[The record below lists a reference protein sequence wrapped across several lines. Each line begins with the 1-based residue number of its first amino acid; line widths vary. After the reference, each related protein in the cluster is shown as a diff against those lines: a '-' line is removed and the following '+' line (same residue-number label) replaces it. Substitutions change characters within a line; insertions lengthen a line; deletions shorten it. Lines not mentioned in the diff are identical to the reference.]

1 MKIFILSHHLFGE
14 KMKTI
19 IRSIVGLIV
28 VALAL
33 TDTALAVGTPAGTV
47 IQTQSKVVYTTSSGL
62 QSDTVY
68 SNTVSFT
75 VAQLAAV
82 NLTPA
87 SNTST
92 TTSDSV
98 FAEYPLTITNSGN
111 GADKFN
117 LSSTSSKGWTR
128 TLYFDA
134 NGDGI
139 LQAGEITAGAITQTA
154 TINADSTYKIMV
166 RLFVPRGGSLNGQ
179 IDTTIVTA
187 TSDFDAAKS
196 NTAQVRTTVN
206 TVNIPNI
213 GTALT
218 ITPTNPSPGDN
229 VTYTMTLT
237 NTGSVAATGVSF
249 TDLINTGM
257 FSFVSH
263 TTTQGTFSNASP
275 PATWT
280 VGTINPGGSV
290 TVSITLL
297 VLPLPTGT
305 VLQNVINVHY
315 TVGGNTFTITTN
327 NPYAAVGVVRGVQIS
342 PTSMAASREAEDTLS
357 YAMTVKNTGNSKDIL
372 EMSYSSSQSYA
383 WTFFKDVNG
392 NGILDGGDTPLTDAP
407 GSTTGVDADSVVST
421 DSVKILAR
429 LIVPKASVDQT
440 QDVTTF
446 TVKSDADPS
455 KFQSAI
461 ATTTINVPVLSIVR
475 SVTPSGNQPPGEE
488 MTYQVT
494 YQNNGNGKAYNVT
507 VTETE
512 PDSMSYVANS
522 VTIDN
527 VAKTDAADADE
538 VTVTTVGGKKI
549 ITVNLGTLNA
559 LSSQGV
565 IRYRATIH

>member
-1 MKIFILSHHLFGE
+1 
-14 KMKTI
+14 MKTDY
-19 IRSIVGLIV
+19 RSIATFIV
-28 VALAL
+28 IAFAL
-33 TDTALAVGTPAGTV
+33 TENAFAVGTPAGTV

-75 VAQLAAV
+75 VAQVAAV
-82 NLTPA
+82 NMTPA

-92 TTSDSV
+92 TIADSV

-117 LSSTSSKGWTR
+117 LSISSSKGWTG
-128 TLYFDA
+128 TFYFDA

-139 LQAGEITAGAITQTA
+139 LQAGEISSGAITQTA
-154 TINADSTYKIMV
+154 TINADSTYKIMT
-166 RLFVPRGGSLNGQ
+166 RIFVPRGGSLNGQ
-179 IDTTIVTA
+179 IDTTIITA
-187 TSDFDAAKS
+187 TSDFNPAAS

-213 GTALT
+213 GSALT
-218 ITPTNPSPGDN
+218 IIPTNPWPGEN

-237 NTGSVAATGVSF
+237 NTGSVAATGVTF

-257 FSFVSH
+257 FSFVSQ
-263 TTTQGTFSNASP
+263 TTTQGTFSNATP

-280 VGTINPGGSV
+280 IGTINPGGSV

-305 VLQNVINVHY
+305 VLENVINVTY

-342 PTSMAASREAEDTLS
+342 PTSLSAAREAEDTLA

-372 EMSYSSSQSYA
+372 EMSYSSTQSYS

-392 NGILDGGDTPLTDAP
+392 NGILDGGDTQLSDAP
-407 GSTTGVDADSVVST
+407 GSTTGADVDSVAST

-429 LIVPKASVDQT
+429 LIVPKVSGDQT

-461 ATTTINVPVLSIVR
+461 ATTTINIPVLSIVR
-475 SVTPSGNQPPGEE
+475 TVTPSGNQPPGEE
-488 MTYQVT
+488 MTFQIT

-522 VTIDN
+522 VTIND
-527 VAKTDAADADE
+527 VAKTDATDADE
-538 VTVTTVGGKKI
+538 VSVTTVGGKKI